1 MSRKLLALG
10 AALAAAAG
18 ALVAVALGQDLPIKL
33 TATVHVTPDK
43 AGTPRHPQGVKVD
56 VRGTIDTPRDVDPP
70 IAKSVDV
77 WFPKG
82 GLYNG
87 RKWPTCS
94 KRTLDRGGPGACPPR
109 SIMGEGIG
117 VADADGVT
125 TRPRMTVVN
134 GGQKVVYLY
143 VVLQRPAR
151 VRTAVPATVTRLSS
165 PRWSYR
171 AHADVPRNL
180 QIVAGIPLRLQSFH
194 AKVGRGDWIATTSC
208 PRDRR
213 WRYHVEARYTS
224 GQLVKYD
231 GAVACRS

>member
-1 MSRKLLALG
+1 MSAKLLPLG
-10 AALAAAAG
+10 VALAVAAG
-18 ALVAVALGQDLPIKL
+18 ALVAVALGQDLPIRI
-33 TATVHVTPDK
+33 TATVKVTPDK
-43 AGTPRHPQGVKVD
+43 AGTPRHPQGGKVD

-87 RKWPTCS
+87 RKWPACG

-109 SIMGEGIG
+109 SIMGSGIG

-125 TRPRMTVVN
+125 THPRMTVVN
-134 GGQKVVYLY
+134 GGQRVVYLY

-151 VRTAVPATVTRLSS
+151 VRTAVPATVTKLSS

-171 AHADVPRNL
+171 AHANVPRNL

-194 AKVGRGDWIATTSC
+194 ATVGRGDWIATTSC

-224 GQLVKYD
+224 GQLVQYD
-231 GAVACRS
+231 GAVGCRS

>member
-1 MSRKLLALG
+1 MSTKLLPLA
-10 AALAAAAG
+10 AALAVAVG
-18 ALVAVALGQDLPIKL
+18 ALVAVALGQDLPIRI
-33 TATVHVTPDK
+33 TATVKVTPDK
-43 AGTPRHPQGVKVD
+43 AGTPRHPQGVEVD

-94 KRTLDRGGPGACPPR
+94 KRTLDRSGPGACPPR
-109 SIMGEGIG
+109 SVMGQGIG

-125 TRPRMTVVN
+125 TRPRLTVVN

-171 AHADVPRNL
+171 AHAEVPRNL
-180 QIVAGIPLRLQSFH
+180 QIVAGIPLRLLSFH
-194 AKVGRGDWIATTSC
+194 ATVGRGDWIATTSC

-231 GAVACRS
+231 GAVGCRS